1 MARGLCLYDV
11 LAILGL
17 LVSFAYQSPLNP
29 KSVEVDTVLERTIQ
43 SRVAADF
50 STPSINL
57 SGLGGEFGVGK
68 ERHCHFHAGVEHCED
83 EQETGGPLDCE
94 LVKRHYNIPLRWG
107 MVAAVLV
114 ASAIGKASGFGHAD
128 ATPREGSGSSMLT
141 RIPGVYSPIIMRV
154 NTASTS
160 NALLAFIKQ
169 FGTGVVIST
178 AFIHVSQIPFLAQL
192 IMRYHKRFR
201 CSLLTGRGSIQ
212 LFTHASLMFQNRCL
226 GEIDYEA
233 TPAAIL
239 LAGVFVSFAVDFFS
253 HRFFSWRQADEQQ
266 QANSEL
272 VNIFVLESGI
282 MFHSLLIGVT
292 LVVTGDSFFVTL
304 AVVIGFHQLF
314 EGIALG
320 SRIAELG
327 LATVRN
333 MVQVHVNT
341 GPSYGTVAS
350 AEEEAPLLGSGSQAP
365 TTTGAAVSARKKFAI
380 ASGFAFI
387 TPLGMILGMAVL
399 HRFNGNDPF
408 TIIALGSLDAFSAGI
423 LVWTGVVEMWAKGL
437 AEGRRDGE
445 PEQRQDGAG
454 VAGTCLRD
462 GSDGSPGKVG
472 VEFCI
477 QNQVLVTHYSCLVPV
492 YLVSWAPQGQP
503 IHVLTQSL
511 HNTALASSR

>member
-1 MARGLCLYDV
+1 MVRGLCLYDV
-11 LAILGL
+11 LAILVL
-17 LVSFAYQSPLNP
+17 LVSLAYQSPLNLQ
-29 KSVEVDTVLERTIQ
+29 SAEVVTLIERTIQ

-50 STPSINL
+50 STPLLNGSEL
-57 SGLGGEFGVGK
+57 RGEFGIDK

-83 EQETGGPLDCE
+83 EQETGDPLNCG
-94 LVKRHYNIPLRWG
+94 LIKRHYNIPLRWG

-114 ASAIGKASGFGHAD
+114 ASAIG
-128 ATPREGSGSSMLT
+128 T
-141 RIPGVYSPIIMRV
+141 YSPIIMRV
-154 NTASTS
+154 NTPSTS

-169 FGTGVVIST
+169 FGTGVVVST
-178 AFIHVSQIPFLAQL
+178 AFIHVTISMQL
-192 IMRYHKRFR
+192 VDM
-201 CSLLTGRGSIQ
+201 RGSIQ
-212 LFTHASLMFQNRCL
+212 LFTHASLMFQNKCL

-239 LAGVFVSFAVDFFS
+239 LAGVFVSFAVDFLS
-253 HRFFSWRQADEQQ
+253 HRFFSRRQADEQQ
-266 QANSEL
+266 QANNEL

-333 MVQVHVNT
+333 MVQVQVPT

-350 AEEEAPLLGSGSQAP
+350 AEEEEPLLGSGTQTP
-365 TTTGAAVSARKKFAI
+365 TTTGAAVSARKKFAL

-408 TIIALGSLDAFSAGI
+408 TIVALGSLDAFSAGI
-423 LVWTGVVEMWAKGL
+423 LVWTGVVEMWAKDWLEGGEMANQSSARTGL
-437 AEGRRDGE
+437 GLLG
-445 PEQRQDGAG
+445 
-454 VAGTCLRD
+454 
-462 GSDGSPGKVG
+462 
-472 VEFCI
+472 
-477 QNQVLVTHYSCLVPV
+477 
-492 YLVSWAPQGQP
+492 LVSGMGLMGLLGKWA
-503 IHVLTQSL
+503 
-511 HNTALASSR
+511 